1 MLQNPMVIDFIAS
14 ELLRENQQDGGGG
27 WGNFTSPRGG
37 LTCDKTIKL
46 HLVMKEHSTDVK

>member
-14 ELLRENQQDGGGG
+14 ELLRENKQDGGG
-27 WGNFTSPRGG
+27 GNFTSPRGG

>member
-27 WGNFTSPRGG
+27 GGNFTSPRGG

-46 HLVMKEHSTDVK
+46 DLVMKEHSTDVK

>member
-27 WGNFTSPRGG
+27 VILPHPEEG
-37 LTCDKTIKL
+37 
-46 HLVMKEHSTDVK
+46 